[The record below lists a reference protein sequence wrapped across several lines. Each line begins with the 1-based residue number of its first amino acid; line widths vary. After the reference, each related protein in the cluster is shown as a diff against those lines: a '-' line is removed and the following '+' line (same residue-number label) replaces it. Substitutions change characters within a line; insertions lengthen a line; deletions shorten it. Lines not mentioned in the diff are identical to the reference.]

1 MIEKHTPQRRPVTD
15 WLGNPRKTWCGPYA
29 VATVCGMQYEP
40 SYRLLKKIRGKRHAK
55 GVTMQNIVTACEQ
68 LNAKPKFTK
77 LEKRRKM
84 SKFCKEYLE
93 PNSLYII
100 EISKHVFVIDTRD
113 WTVIDNQLP
122 EWAAMENYHLWN
134 KQVKGYIKINNPA
147 IGSFH
152 NNMEFDFYETRRVI

>member
-40 SYRLLKKIRGKRHAK
+40 SYRLLK
-55 GVTMQNIVTACEQ
+55 
-68 LNAKPKFTK
+68 
-77 LEKRRKM
+77 KM

-152 NNMEFDFYETRRVI
+152 NNLEFDFYETRRVI